1 MRRSLVEAK
10 RIPNITPIVKPIN
23 NRKEVAPLF
32 GNIKYS
38 TFVRKDKTKKKKKK
52 NQPFEYHKLH
62 DKIVIKER
70 GALSSALIREDEEE

>member
-38 TFVRKDKTKKKKKK
+38 TFVRKDKTKKKKKRI
-52 NQPFEYHKLH
+52 NRSSISNYT
-62 DKIVIKER
+62 IKM
-70 GALSSALIREDEEE
+70 I